1 MQLVVEEIKALEP
14 VRFNYE
20 ELRTQL
26 ATKVENYKS
35 IVYTEDNMKAAKA
48 DRANFNKL
56 IKALTEEKTRVRNI
70 VLEPFI
76 PFENQC
82 NELIDLAKEASTH
95 IDTQVKSYEQQMKDE
110 KLKEIMAFYID
121 NIGNYKDLIDF
132 DKIFNERWLNV
143 TYKMEQIQ
151 KDILH
156 IISKTE
162 TDMNVIESQFQDEDI
177 RKQVKMEY
185 FSQIANP
192 SVLTVSILK
201 GNEILENNKKLE
213 TLEQKEKSLQNVTKS
228 EENMTNNSQNVTKN
242 EELQQLD
249 FRVYVTPTQKAA
261 LKQFLIDN
269 KITFKPV
276 PKNN

>member
-213 TLEQKEKSLQNVTKS
+213 TLEQKEKSSQNITKS
-228 EENMTNNSQNVTKN
+228 EENITNNSQNVTKN

>member
-213 TLEQKEKSLQNVTKS
+213 DLEQKEKSLQNVTKS